1 MIIQLFPPVFVVFS
15 RDVWQTMWHCAWAR
29 EKDSNK
35 HFQTKAVYFPSE
47 SGVFVCKILCGDVAG
62 KRHPLYK
69 SYICIEP
76 LTACCWWPWPTLS
89 STIFSIGKLLHTWN
103 FEFRPCHIPPSVEFM
118 SIYDKK
124 NGRVRPV
131 DPSEDNPLEFEIQY
145 TQCVSPSVVF
155 LFCIVLGKSQDL
167 DVTAYTAHLQFHT
180 NLL

>member
-124 NGRVRPV
+124 KTVGFGRLTLRRIIPW
-131 DPSEDNPLEFEIQY
+131 SLRYSILNAF
-145 TQCVSPSVVF
+145 
-155 LFCIVLGKSQDL
+155 
-167 DVTAYTAHLQFHT
+167 HLQLFFCFVLSWG
-180 NLL
+180 NLKI